1 MKKIYFCL
9 ILVNIFIL
17 SSCQQ
22 LDELP
27 LSSSKELSS
36 LKCVLQVAQVKNG
49 VTTYIKTEINLT
61 TSDNIEDVKKGN
73 IRYVMNPAYTQEDY
87 SRARF
92 EAIIPVTAK
101 IIEKDA
107 LGNVISQ
114 SVGFQRNVYNKVFY
128 YYVVAANGEEMK
140 YTVRFTTE

>member
-1 MKKIYFCL
+1 MVIVVAL
-9 ILVNIFIL
+9 TA
-17 SSCQQ
+17 CQQ

-36 LKCVLQVAQVKNG
+36 LKCILQVGKVKDG
-49 VTTYIKTEINLT
+49 VTTYTKTEINLT
-61 TSDNIEDVKKGN
+61 TTDNTEDVKKGN
-73 IRYVMNPAYTQEDY
+73 IRYVMNPTYTQDDY

-114 SVGFQRNVYNKVFY
+114 SVGNQRNVYNKVFY
-128 YYVVAANGEEMK
+128 FYVVAANGDEMK